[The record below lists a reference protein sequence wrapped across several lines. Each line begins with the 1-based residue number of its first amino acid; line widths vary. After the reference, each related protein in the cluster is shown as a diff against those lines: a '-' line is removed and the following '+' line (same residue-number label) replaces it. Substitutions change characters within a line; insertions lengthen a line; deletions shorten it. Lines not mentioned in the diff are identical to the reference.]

1 MSSSA
6 APVFTEATSC
16 QDCAR
21 CVRECPVKAI
31 RVRDGVAA
39 VMPEECLACGH
50 CVSVCPAGAKRIRD
64 DLGQVQAMLEAGQ
77 RVVISLAPSWLA
89 EFPGLAPA
97 RMVVALR
104 RLGATAVSETAR
116 GAQQVSAAIARDLAT
131 GVGGVRLSSACPVA
145 VDYLKRHRP
154 GLGALVTDLCSPM
167 LVHARMLRQH
177 FGDDIRVVFV
187 GPCIAKKREAD
198 LHPELV
204 AAALTFADLH
214 RWFAQQAIDPARI
227 EVGITVGIG
236 AGIADQFQPY
246 AAHEGSLYPVEGGM
260 LAGIRADCPAADPA
274 LTSASGLADFDSALA
289 GVADLPGPAF
299 IELLACRGG
308 CINGPG
314 MASRDGTLA
323 KRLRVIAATQALG
336 REVDPGQPA
345 DVAGTWPA
353 LPVLTPVIDP
363 GRLALQLARIG
374 KTTPADEL
382 NCCGCGYETCRHFAA
397 ALAQERAEPSRC
409 VSYTRHLAQS
419 KAAALMQRMPAAA
432 VLVDGNLAIVEAN
445 ARFAAMFAENQPLSG
460 LVGRPLDGL
469 VPFAARFRHCLA
481 HCLVSGGELPTVEL
495 RCGRRV
501 LSVSVFTLDPARL
514 VGGIIQ
520 DISAPAAEREAIIA
534 RARAVI
540 DRNLQTVS
548 RIAGLLGENAAETE
562 DILGRIIEA
571 VEPGA
576 GTGSETGSAAGAGA
590 DVGAQHA

>member
-1 MSSSA
+1 MSSTA

-31 RVRDGVAA
+31 RVHDGVAA

-50 CVSVCPAGAKRIRD
+50 CVSVCPAGAKRVRD
-64 DLGQVQAMLEAGQ
+64 DLARVQAMLAAGG
-77 RVVISLAPSWLA
+77 RLVVSLAPSWLA
-89 EFPGLAPA
+89 EFPALAPA
-97 RMVVALR
+97 RMVAALR
-104 RLGATAVSETAR
+104 RLGAHAVSETAR
-116 GAQQVSAAIARDLAT
+116 GAQQVSAAIARDLA
-131 GVGGVRLSSACPVA
+131 GGSVGVRISSACPVA

-154 GLGALVTDLCSPM
+154 ALGALVTDLCSPM
-167 LVHARMLRQH
+167 LVHARMLRRH
-177 FGDDIRVVFV
+177 FGADVAVVFV

-198 LHPELV
+198 LHPDLV
-204 AAALTFADLH
+204 TAALTFADLH
-214 RWFAQQAIDPARI
+214 RWFAQEKIDPARL
-227 EVGITVGIG
+227 E
-236 AGIADQFQPY
+236 AGTEDRFQPH

-260 LAGIRADCPAADPA
+260 LAGIRADCPAADPV
-274 LTSASGLADFDSALA
+274 LSCVSGLGDFASALDGLA
-289 GVADLPGPAF
+289 GLPGPAF

-323 KRLRVIAATQALG
+323 KRLRVIAAAQALG
-336 REVDPGQPA
+336 RERDPGAPA
-345 DVAGTWPA
+345 EVAGTWPA

-363 GRLALQLARIG
+363 GRLEIELARIG

-382 NCCGCGYETCRHFAA
+382 DCGGCGYDTCRGFATA
-397 ALAQERAEPSRC
+397 MAQDRAEPSRC

-445 ARFAAMFAENQPLSG
+445 QRFAGLFAEDQPPSSLAG
-460 LVGRPLDGL
+460 LPLAGL
-469 VPFAARFRHCLA
+469 LPFAARFRHCLG
-481 HCLVSGGELPTVEL
+481 SGGELPTVEL

-501 LSVSVFTLDPARL
+501 LSVSVFSLDPGRL

-534 RARAVI
+534 RARSVI

-562 DILGRIIEA
+562 DILGRIIDA

-576 GTGSETGSAAGAGA
+576 GTGDGATRA
-590 DVGAQHA
+590 